1 MLFNETLLSL
11 CATFAMATYSYTQL
25 IIVGLC
31 VRVWGNKKVLEPF
44 NLPFYHSTK
53 MSSMDQY
60 GETAVESVVLEFSN
74 SGSAFF
80 CKFTILF

>member
-11 CATFAMATYSYTQL
+11 CATFAMATYSYMWL

-31 VRVWGNKKVLEPF
+31 VRVKANKKVLEPF
-44 NLPFYHSTK
+44 NLPLYHSTK
-53 MSSMDQY
+53 MSGIDQY
-60 GETAVESVVLEFSN
+60 GKTAVESVILEFSN
-74 SGSAFF
+74 SGYAFF